1 MVIFLHFI
9 RCKFFIILAVLFF
22 WYWVWYMQPAQS
34 LFFFRDLSQIIG
46 IFLQVGVWL
55 TPIMWD
61 LSILSDHPL
70 LMKLFKLNPMYYIV
84 SGYRDSLL
92 GHVWFTQHWGWTLYF
107 WVITI
112 VLFGIGT
119 VIFKRLKV
127 HFADVL

>member
-1 MVIFLHFI
+1 MVYATSAIVI
-9 RCKFFIILAVLFF
+9 
-22 WYWVWYMQPAQS
+22 
-34 LFFFRDLSQIIG
+34 FFRDLSQIIG